1 LKGRHAPRRFIL
13 LDGISALPLFVQ
25 NTSNDRSQP

>member
-1 LKGRHAPRRFIL
+1 